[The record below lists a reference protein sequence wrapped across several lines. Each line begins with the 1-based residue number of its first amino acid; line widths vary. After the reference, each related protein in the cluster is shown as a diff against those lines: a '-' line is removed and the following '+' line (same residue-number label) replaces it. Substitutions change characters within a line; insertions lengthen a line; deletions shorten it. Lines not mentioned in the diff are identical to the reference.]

1 MMKHGIAA
9 EFADEP
15 ALLEAIGTAR
25 ERGLSR
31 MEVFAPVPSDEIDAA
46 LGERRSKLSIACGI
60 GALCGAAGAYFL
72 QWYLVAYLYPIDLG
86 GRPPHMPLAYVIIT
100 VEMGFLFGALAVFV
114 AFLIAARLVRLWDPI
129 NEVPG
134 IESATRD
141 KFWLAIDGADP
152 ALDQLGDALGGAGRV
167 TTFGGAA

>member
-15 ALLEAIGTAR
+15 TLIEAIGAAR

-31 MEVFAPVPSDEIDAA
+31 MEVYAPVPSDHIDAA
-46 LGERRSKLSIACGI
+46 LGKQRSRLSIACGV

-114 AFLIAARLVRLWDPI
+114 AFLVAARLVRLWDPI
-129 NEVPG
+129 CDVPG

-141 KFWLAIDGADP
+141 KFWLAIDGSDP
-152 ALDQLGDALGGAGRV
+152 ALDRLGDALHHAGRI
-167 TTFGGAA
+167 TAFGGAA